1 MSRPPDTKRVLWRK
15 IALLIGFLAVTG
27 ATLFAHTNP
36 ATGYELSVYTMTPV
50 WVWVG
55 LAVALATALFISFSP
70 TVERQ
75 FRSSALLLGGLATFV
90 FVGIPIIRGYSFYG
104 HHDALTHLGW
114 TRALSDGTIVPT
126 DVLYPGIHTV
136 SVFINSTVGIS
147 IPHAMLLVV
156 ALAMLLSFVF
166 IPLTVGEITSN
177 QFAVTVA
184 AFSAFLL
191 LSVTTIATH
200 MHAHAMTQSVMLSSL
215 FVYLATVYLLSDHR
229 QGSITAI
236 GAGVTFVSIA
246 LVVYHPQLVA
256 HLLVFALGV
265 SLVQFVARRYRADG
279 PIAAH
284 QPLYGQTLVLFG
296 AFLVWSSNYNF
307 FLGTIRR
314 VGTSAGEFLLG
325 TGDAGES
332 VATQGASLGAIG
344 GSVTEI
350 FFKLFGANL
359 LFVLLLVGLVLIALF
374 KSDRLSENVATTTI
388 YFSTGLAA
396 LGGLFAVY
404 FAASS
409 AEIYFRV
416 FGLMM
421 LFVTILG
428 SIAIANT
435 VSSLSRLTGSR
446 TVYSVSAL
454 LIGILLVASLLAVF
468 PSPYI
473 YTSSG
478 HVTDAQLN
486 GYERSFAAQDDDVD
500 LVGVRDGPNRFDDAI
515 NANEERMKLHGSAEE
530 DAFDEGLPQFYSSDH
545 YLAIT
550 EHDQQRETIAY
561 QELRFTEADFDSIG
575 DDPGISRV
583 QSNGEFELYY
593 VHGDTE

>member
-114 TRALSDGTIVPT
+114 ARALGGGTIGPT
-126 DVLYPGIHTV
+126 DLPYPGIHTA
-136 SVFINSTVGIS
+136 SVFINSTVGLS

-156 ALAMLLSFVF
+156 ALAMLLSFMFV
-166 IPLTVGEITSN
+166 PLTVGEITSN

-215 FVYLATVYLLSDHR
+215 FIYLATVYLLSGHR

-236 GAGVTFVSIA
+236 GAGLAFVSTA
-246 LVVYHPQLVA
+246 LVLYHPQLVA
-256 HLLVFALGV
+256 HLLVFAIGI
-265 SLVQFVARRYRADG
+265 SFVQYLARRYREDG

-284 QPLYGQTLVLFG
+284 QPLYGQTLVLAG
-296 AFLVWSSNYNF
+296 AFIIWTSNIGFYI
-307 FLGTIRR
+307 GTIQSI
-314 VGTSAGEFLLG
+314 GTSATEFLLG
-325 TGDAGES
+325 TGEAGAA
-332 VATQGASLGAIG
+332 VASQGASLGAIG
-344 GSVTEI
+344 ASVTEI
-350 FFKLFGANL
+350 FLKLFGVSF
-359 LFVLLLVGLVLIALF
+359 LFVVLVAGLVLVTLL
-374 KSDRLSENVATTTI
+374 KSEKLSENVAATTI
-388 YFSTGLAA
+388 YFTTGLVGLA
-396 LGGLFAVY
+396 GLFVLY
-404 FAASS
+404 FIASGS
-409 AEIYFRV
+409 EIYFRV

-421 LFVTILG
+421 IFVTILG
-428 SIAIANT
+428 SIVIASS
-435 VSSLSRLTGSR
+435 VSSLSRVTGSR
-446 TVYSVSAL
+446 TVYSASAIL
-454 LIGILLVASLLAVF
+454 FGVLLVASLVAVF

-473 YTSSG
+473 YTSSS
-478 HVTDAQLN
+478 HVTDAQLD
-486 GYERSFAAQDDDVD
+486 GYERSFAAQDEDVD
-500 LVGVRDGPNRFDDAI
+500 IVGFRDGPNRFDDAI

-530 DAFDEGLPQFYSSDH
+530 DAFDEGLPQFYSSDQ
-545 YLAIT
+545 YLAIS
-550 EHDQQRETIAY
+550 EHDQQRETVAY
-561 QELRFTEADFDSIG
+561 QELRFTENDFDSVSY
-575 DDPGISRV
+575 DSSISRV

-593 VHGDTE
+593 VHGATE